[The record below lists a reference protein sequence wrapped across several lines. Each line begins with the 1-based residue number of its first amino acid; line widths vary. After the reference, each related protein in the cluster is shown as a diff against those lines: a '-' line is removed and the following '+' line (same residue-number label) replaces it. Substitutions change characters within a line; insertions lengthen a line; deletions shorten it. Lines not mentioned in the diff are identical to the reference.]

1 MVFNETPTL
10 LLSEINTIHARRPFS
25 VLGLPLGVRPGKH
38 VGMVLVGKG
47 RGRRHQS
54 WEDEKEETEEGSYW
68 QVEG

>member
-1 MVFNETPTL
+1 MHVDLFL
-10 LLSEINTIHARRPFS
+10 YWACHC
-25 VLGLPLGVRPGKH
+25 GVRQGKH

-68 QVEG
+68 QAEG